1 MVSVSGDLYA
11 MGGKSL
17 DCFLIQ
23 FGVYPVGSSSL
34 ESGDGLGDLNLMK
47 QPSNTQTLVLHWDW
61 LVRGMCVLGFL
72 PMQLPVFSFL
82 VLS

>member
-1 MVSVSGDLYA
+1 M
-11 MGGKSL
+11 
-17 DCFLIQ
+17 
-23 FGVYPVGSSSL
+23 GSSSL

-72 PMQLPVFSFL
+72 AHATASFFHFL
-82 VLS
+82 SCLKSCVLRSCFVGFGDPNGVVVKVR